1 MISIFLAILAFI
13 VFTILIDHVAI
24 GLVFS
29 GLLIVLWL
37 LARQLTK
44 LNQRIDFLE
53 SNSVISAIPEPVS
66 DQESVTPDLADSP
79 LQVSEVVAEEVP
91 SAPDSPPEV
100 TPEPV
105 STAAKTRPQDSV
117 VSKPIMQETP
127 AGGER
132 KDGPDSRF
140 EPPTPDKPGF
150 ISELAGKI
158 VNGIWRWITD
168 GNIFVRVG
176 IIILFMGMTFLI
188 RYAIGENL
196 IPIEFRLAAVAATAI
211 ALLVWGWMQRLKRS
225 NFALVV
231 QGGGIGLLYLTI
243 FAGFSLYRVLPSTP
257 AFILLAAIVVL
268 AATLAILQ
276 DAKPLALF
284 ATVGGFLAPILTSS
298 GSNNYIG
305 LFSYYTVLN
314 IGIFSIA
321 WFKSWR
327 ILNFLGFVFT
337 FVISGIWGALSY
349 KPEFFS
355 TTEPFLIIFFLLY
368 VGIAV
373 LFAYRQ
379 APLFKDYVD
388 SSLIFG
394 TPLLAFGMQCAL
406 VNEFEYGIA
415 ISAFS
420 LAGFYLALTYLLW
433 EKLGAKFRL
442 LCETF
447 LSLGVIFAT
456 LAIPF
461 AIDGTLTGATW
472 AIEGAGI
479 LWVSI
484 QQKQKYRRLFGAGLI
499 FTAGIILAYE
509 LLLSSNAQS
518 VNYQYAFVNS
528 AFMGSTLIAIAASCA
543 SWLLSRNFEGKLGLE
558 AELCYGLLAYA
569 LFVLLAGFE
578 YQIIEFDLYK
588 SHGNSLAVFSIISS
602 LSYLVAARKL
612 NWVLGHWVSLG
623 FINLIVP
630 AALLSLLY
638 QSQLAAN
645 YGYFVWPLAGIANF
659 YILNQTKSI
668 INPKISLLAHFVASA
683 LLAGLLFWEGIWQL
697 LLGYSLLAIAFN
709 LLGERLNWAYIKY
722 CALIFLPVLVIC
734 SIAAIIIDGNLVDLS
749 SIGSDF
755 SWPFAPGMALWPFGF
770 GAYFYL
776 LFGNRSE
783 GYKYI
788 SQLHYACALL
798 IAGLLLWLGLWPLL
812 LGATALCG
820 FGYYLW
826 RQYSWV
832 EMRTISTALLP
843 VMVLVPVI
851 GIAATNYDPFNLT
864 SFNLNMAPIGGLG
877 FVLWPL
883 AFATL
888 YLIYWLSDKEEKPA
902 HGILHAIALLLLVW
916 IVTWKISWFALDLV
930 SFYNAWHLILLPL
943 ATLIAIRSI
952 LSASMWPYNVH
963 KESYQQ
969 FALIPLAGAT
979 IVWSFLQLNSSAS
992 ALPLP
997 WVPVLNPVDI
1007 MQAVIVMGWI
1017 WKGRV
1022 VIDSLPGEWPVK
1034 PCIIALLGF
1043 VFIWINVDLLRV
1055 IHHWVGIEWN
1065 FGTLITADIS
1075 QTSLSILWAL
1085 LGLVITFYATRKA
1098 ERQLWLYGAT
1108 LLGVVILKLF
1118 LIDLSA
1124 QETIERIVS
1133 FTGVGLLLTLVGYFS
1148 PLPPRE
1154 TLIKS

>member
-1 MISIFLAILAFI
+1 MNSIFFVILAFFI
-13 VFTILIDHVAI
+13 FATLFDHVAI
-24 GLVFS
+24 GLALS
-29 GLLIVLWL
+29 GMLVVLWFL
-37 LARQLTK
+37 SRRFSE
-44 LNQRIDFLE
+44 LNQRIDELE
-53 SNSVISAIPEPVS
+53 SKSVISVVPEPVS
-66 DQESVTPDLADSP
+66 EQESVAPDLTESRAE
-79 LQVSEVVAEEVP
+79 VNEVVAEEIP
-91 SAPDSPPEV
+91 SAPDIVPEV
-100 TPEPV
+100 TPTPV
-105 STAAKTRPQDSV
+105 STAAKIRHQESIA
-117 VSKPIMQETP
+117 SKPITRESPT
-127 AGGER
+127 
-132 KDGPDSRF
+132 DSEKRDVPSTRV
-140 EPPTPDKPGF
+140 EPQKPDKPSF

-158 VNGIWRWITD
+158 ANGIWRWITD
-168 GNIFVRVG
+168 GNVFVRVG

-211 ALLVWGWMQRLKRS
+211 ALLAWGWLQRQKRR

-243 FAGFSLYRVLPSTP
+243 FAGFSLYHILPSTP
-257 AFILLAAIVVL
+257 AFILLFAVVVL
-268 AATLAILQ
+268 AAILAILQ

-284 ATVGGFLAPILTSS
+284 ATVGGFLAPVLTSS

-337 FVISGIWGALSY
+337 FAISGIWGALSY

-368 VGIAV
+368 VAIAV
-373 LFAYRQ
+373 LFAYRR
-379 APLFKDYVD
+379 APLFNDYVD

-406 VNEFEYGIA
+406 VNDFEYGIA

-420 LAGFYLALTYLLW
+420 LAGFYLTLTYLLW
-433 EKLGAKFRL
+433 EKFGAQFRL

-461 AIDGTLTGATW
+461 AIDGSLTGATW

-499 FTAGIILAYE
+499 FAAGIIIAYE

-518 VNYQYAFVNS
+518 VIYQYAFLNS

-543 SWLLSRNFEGKLGLE
+543 SWLLSRDFEGKLGMEIKLG
-558 AELCYGLLAYA
+558 YGLLAYA
-569 LFVLLAGFE
+569 LFTLLAGFE

-588 SHGNSLAVFSIISS
+588 SHGNSLAVLSILSG
-602 LSYLVAARKL
+602 LSYLIAAKKL

-638 QSQLAAN
+638 QTQLAAN
-645 YGYFVWPLAGIANF
+645 YGYLVWPLAGIANF

-668 INPKISLLAHFVASA
+668 INPKVSLPAHFVASA

-709 LLGERLNWAYIKY
+709 LLGDRLNWGYIKA
-722 CALIFLPVLVIC
+722 CALIFLPVLVLC

-755 SWPFAPGMALWPFGF
+755 SWPFAPGAVLWPFGF
-770 GAYFYL
+770 AAYFYL
-776 LFGNRSE
+776 LFGNRDE
-783 GYKYI
+783 GYQYI
-788 SQLHYACALL
+788 SELHYAGALL

-820 FGYYLW
+820 LGYFLW
-826 RQYSWV
+826 RQYSWL
-832 EMRTISTALLP
+832 EMRVISTALLP

-851 GIAATNYDPFNLT
+851 GIAASNYDPFKLPA
-864 SFNLNMAPIGGLG
+864 FNLDMSPIEGIG
-877 FVLWPL
+877 FVLWLL
-883 AFATL
+883 AFAAL
-888 YLIYWLSDKEEKPA
+888 YLIYWLSDREEKPA
-902 HGILHAIALLLLVW
+902 HGILHAIALLLLTW
-916 IVTWKISWFALDLV
+916 LVTWKMSWFALDLV
-930 SFYNAWHLILLPL
+930 SFYNAWHLILLPV

-952 LSASMWPYNVH
+952 LSAAKWPYNAH
-963 KESYQQ
+963 KESYHQ

-979 IVWSFLQLNSSAS
+979 VVWSFLQLNSSAS
-992 ALPLP
+992 SLPLP
-997 WVPVLNPVDI
+997 WLPVLNPIDI
-1007 MQAVIVMGWI
+1007 MQAVIIMGWI

-1022 VIDSLPGEWPVK
+1022 VIDRLPGEWSVK
-1034 PCIIALLGF
+1034 PCILGLLGF
-1043 VFIWINVDLLRV
+1043 MFLWINVDLLRA
-1055 IHHWVGIEWN
+1055 IHHWVGIEWD
-1065 FGTLITADIS
+1065 FSALVTADIS

-1085 LGLVITFYATRKA
+1085 LGLVVTFYATRKA
-1098 ERQLWLYGAT
+1098 KRQLWLYGAT

-1133 FTGVGLLLTLVGYFS
+1133 FTGVGLLLTLVGYLS
-1148 PLPPRE
+1148 PLPPRDSVA
-1154 TLIKS
+1154 KS